1 MHESLLNR
9 TYNFVHLGVCPNY
22 IACATNLCEFP
33 QLQLTKMPLKQDGMP
48 FVLCPKQ
55 GSKAEVFVLNKVYGT
70 RTLDISCT
78 SVKRTYAAVFPD
90 PVFAL
95 AKISFPSRAK
105 GMAFSCKQ

>member
-1 MHESLLNR
+1 M
-9 TYNFVHLGVCPNY
+9 
-22 IACATNLCEFP
+22 A
-33 QLQLTKMPLKQDGMP
+33 LKQDGVP
-48 FVLCPKQ
+48 FVLSPKQ
-55 GSKAEVFVLNKVYGT
+55 GSKVEVFVLNKYKVYSI
-70 RTLDISCT
+70 RTLEIRCT

>member
-1 MHESLLNR
+1 MA
-9 TYNFVHLGVCPNY
+9 F
-22 IACATNLCEFP
+22 
-33 QLQLTKMPLKQDGMP
+33 KQDRMP

-55 GSKAEVFVLNKVYGT
+55 GSQVEVFALNNVYGI
-70 RTLDISCT
+70 RTLEIRCT
-78 SVKRTYAAVFPD
+78 SLKRTYAAVFPD